1 MISGTGIDIVEIDR
15 IRESIEK
22 NERFKSLVFS
32 AEEIEYCEKQ
42 GAAYQSYAA
51 RFAAKEAL
59 FKALGTGWRGKL
71 AFSEVSVENDQWG
84 KPIIRLSGDTL
95 KTVEALGSTNIHLSI
110 SHARAYA
117 TAVVII
123 EKLSQG

>member
-1 MISGTGIDIVEIDR
+1 MISGTGIDIVEVDR

-22 NERFKSLVFS
+22 NERFKTLVFS
-32 AEEIEYCEKQ
+32 TDEILYCEKQ
-42 GAAYQSYAA
+42 ATAYQSYAA

-71 AFSEVSVENDQWG
+71 AFNEVSVVNDQWG
-84 KPIIRLSGDTL
+84 KPYIHLTGDTL
-95 KTVEALGSTNIHLSI
+95 KTVEALGSTNIHISI
-110 SHARAYA
+110 SHAKAYA

-123 EKLSQG
+123 EKLSLG